1 MNLSNITEQLRN
13 ALPILN
19 RQYNVAGLGIFG
31 SFARGEA
38 QEKSDIDILVEFSQT
53 PDIFE
58 FIRLKDYLSGLLG
71 RDVDL
76 VSKKALKAAIRDSI
90 LREAVYV

>member
-1 MNLSNITEQLRN
+1 MNLSNITEQLRG
-13 ALPILN
+13 ALPVLT
-19 RQYNVAGLGIFG
+19 RQYNVAGLGVFG
-31 SFARGEA
+31 SFARGDA
-38 QEKSDIDILVEFSQT
+38 QEKSDIDILVEFSQV

-58 FIRLKDYLSGLLG
+58 FIRLKDYLSNLLG

-76 VSKKALKAAIRDSI
+76 VSKKALKAAIRDTI